1 MKHKFGI
8 YTYFLILLC
17 NISFA
22 QEIKINNGQWS
33 AKLMRTDGISI
44 PFSFVMQSINGK
56 TEMLITNANDT
67 IVVNDFKKVN
77 DSILITLPFFDAE
90 FMVKSEGNNMK
101 GRWTRHLPKGNTNM
115 PFEAVLNQHRFNDVH
130 QYESK
135 LNNTWDV
142 KFIDENTKD
151 SSEAIGQFN
160 CSANKVTGTFLTTTG
175 DYRFLEGIYNEGKIK
190 LSTFDGSHAYLVLAD
205 FDSNTNKISNG
216 IFYAGLTGKENW
228 SGKINPKAELPDA
241 EKLTFLKPGYQK
253 IQFQL
258 PDLNNNIVSLAD
270 ANYQHK
276 VVLLQIMGSWCPNCL
291 DESKLMAEM
300 YASYHTKGLE
310 VIGLCFEKSED
321 INVIKYNINNFKQ
334 QLQIKYP
341 LLIAGNT
348 KKGSVNNTL
357 PMLANFVAFPTLIL
371 IDRNGNVQSIHTGYS
386 GPATGK
392 YYLAFKKHF
401 VENLEKYLNE
411 K

>member
-1 MKHKFGI
+1 MKHKIGI
-8 YTYFLILLC
+8 YTCILTILC
-17 NISFA
+17 TISFA
-22 QEIKINNGQWS
+22 QDIKINSGHWRGN
-33 AKLMRTDGISI
+33 LMRTDGINI
-44 PFSFVMQSINGK
+44 PFSFQMHTVNGK

-67 IVVNDFKKVN
+67 LVVNDFKKFN

-90 FMVKSEGNNMK
+90 FMVKSEGDKIK
-101 GRWTRHLPKGNTNM
+101 GRWTRHLPKSNTYM
-115 PFEAVLNQHRFNDVH
+115 PFEAVLNQNRFNEDH
-130 QYESK
+130 QNELK

-160 CSANKVTGTFLTTTG
+160 CSINNVTGTFLTTTG
-175 DYRFLEGIYNEGKIK
+175 DYRFLEGIYNGGKIK

-205 FDSNTNKISNG
+205 FDPKTNTISNG

-228 SGKINPKAELPDA
+228 SGILNPEAELPDA

-258 PDLNNNIVSLAD
+258 PDLNNNVISLAD
-270 ANYQHK
+270 AKYQHK

-291 DESKLMAEM
+291 DESKLMAEV
-300 YASYHTKGLE
+300 YDAYHSKGLE
-310 VIGLCFEKSED
+310 IIGLCFEKSDD
-321 INVIKYNINNFKQ
+321 INVIKNNINNFKK

-392 YYLAFKKHF
+392 FYLAFKKHF
-401 VENLEKYLNE
+401 IENLEKYLNE

>member
-1 MKHKFGI
+1 MKHKIGI
-8 YTYFLILLC
+8 YTCILTILC
-17 NISFA
+17 TISFA
-22 QEIKINNGQWS
+22 QDIKINSGHWRGN
-33 AKLMRTDGISI
+33 LMRTDGINI
-44 PFSFVMQSINGK
+44 PFSFQMHTVNGK

-67 IVVNDFKKVN
+67 LVVNDFKKFN

-90 FMVKSEGNNMK
+90 FMVKSEGDKIK
-101 GRWTRHLPKGNTNM
+101 GRWTRHLPKSNTYM
-115 PFEAVLNQHRFNDVH
+115 PFEAVLNQNRFNEVH
-130 QYESK
+130 QNELK

-160 CSANKVTGTFLTTTG
+160 CSINNVTGTFLTTTG
-175 DYRFLEGIYNEGKIK
+175 DYRFLEGIYNGGKIK

-205 FDSNTNKISNG
+205 FDPKTNTISNG

-228 SGKINPKAELPDA
+228 SGILNPEAELPDA

-258 PDLNNNIVSLAD
+258 PDLNNNVISLAD
-270 ANYQHK
+270 AKYQHK

-291 DESKLMAEM
+291 DESKLMAEV
-300 YASYHTKGLE
+300 YDAYHSKGLE
-310 VIGLCFEKSED
+310 IIGLCFEKSDD
-321 INVIKYNINNFKQ
+321 IKVIKNNINNFKK

-386 GPATGK
+386 GPATEK
-392 YYLAFKKHF
+392 FYLAFKKHF
-401 VENLEKYLNE
+401 IENLEKYLNE

>member
-1 MKHKFGI
+1 MKHKIGI
-8 YTYFLILLC
+8 YTCILTILC
-17 NISFA
+17 TISFA
-22 QEIKINNGQWS
+22 QDIKINSGHWRGN
-33 AKLMRTDGISI
+33 LMRTDGINI
-44 PFSFVMQSINGK
+44 PFSFQMHTVNGK

-67 IVVNDFKKVN
+67 LVVNDFKKFN

-90 FMVKSEGNNMK
+90 FMVKSEGDKIK
-101 GRWTRHLPKGNTNM
+101 GRWTRHLPKSNTYM
-115 PFEAVLNQHRFNDVH
+115 PFEAVLNQNRFNEVH
-130 QYESK
+130 QNELK

-160 CSANKVTGTFLTTTG
+160 CSINNVTGTFLTTTG
-175 DYRFLEGIYNEGKIK
+175 DYRFLEGIYKGGKIK

-205 FDSNTNKISNG
+205 FDPKTNTISNG

-228 SGKINPKAELPDA
+228 SGILNPEAELPDA

-258 PDLNNNIVSLAD
+258 PDLNNNVISLAD
-270 ANYQHK
+270 AKYQHK

-291 DESKLMAEM
+291 DESKLMAEV
-300 YASYHTKGLE
+300 YDAYHSKGLE
-310 VIGLCFEKSED
+310 IIGLCFEKSDD
-321 INVIKYNINNFKQ
+321 INVIKNNINNFKK

-392 YYLAFKKHF
+392 FYLAFKKHF
-401 VENLEKYLNE
+401 IENLEKYLNE

>member
-1 MKHKFGI
+1 MKHKIGI
-8 YTYFLILLC
+8 YTCILTILC
-17 NISFA
+17 TISFA
-22 QEIKINNGQWS
+22 QDIKINSGHWRGN
-33 AKLMRTDGISI
+33 LMRTDGINI
-44 PFSFVMQSINGK
+44 PFSFLMHTVNGK

-67 IVVNDFKKVN
+67 LVVNDFKKFN

-90 FMVKSEGNNMK
+90 FMVKSEGDKIK
-101 GRWTRHLPKGNTNM
+101 GRWTRHLPKGNTYM
-115 PFEAVLNQHRFNDVH
+115 PFEAVLNQNRFNEIH
-130 QYESK
+130 QNELK

-151 SSEAIGQFN
+151 SSKAIGQFN
-160 CSANKVTGTFLTTTG
+160 CSINNVTGTFLTTTG
-175 DYRFLEGIYNEGKIK
+175 DYRFLEGIYNGGKIK

-205 FDSNTNKISNG
+205 FDLKTNTISNG
-216 IFYAGLTGKENW
+216 IFYAGLNGKENW
-228 SGKINPKAELPDA
+228 SGILNSDAELPDA
-241 EKLTFLKPGYQK
+241 EKLTFLKSGYQK

-258 PDLNNNIVSLAD
+258 PDLNNNVISLAD

-291 DESKLMAEM
+291 DESKLMAEV
-300 YASYHTKGLE
+300 YDAYHTKGLE
-310 VIGLCFEKSED
+310 IIGLCFEKSDD
-321 INVIKYNINNFKQ
+321 INVIKNNINNFKK

-392 YYLAFKKHF
+392 FYLAFKKHF
-401 VENLEKYLNE
+401 IENLEKYLNE